1 MFFDNFDLI
10 KKWVLEFK
18 DSEGNIILYFLM
30 ILVFFD
36 EFVVFVME
44 NIINDGMYVYL
55 KNKFSIILLMFVVE

>member
-1 MFFDNFDLI
+1 MFCDNFEMI

-18 DSEGNIILYFLM
+18 DSEENIILYFLM

-36 EFVVFVME
+36 EFVIFVME

-55 KNKFSIILLMFVVE
+55 KNKFRIILLMFVVE